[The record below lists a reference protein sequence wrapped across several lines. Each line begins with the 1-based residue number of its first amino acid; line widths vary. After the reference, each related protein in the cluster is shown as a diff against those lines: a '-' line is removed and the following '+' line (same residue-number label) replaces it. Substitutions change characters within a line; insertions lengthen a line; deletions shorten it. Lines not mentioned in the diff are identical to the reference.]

1 MRPERILLS
10 AILLPAV
17 ALAQLGAD
25 ASDCVY
31 VGDSEI
37 DADTAKA
44 AGMPCLLV
52 TWGFRS
58 RQELE
63 NGAPW
68 KIVDTVQQLEEALLA
83 ER

>member
-1 MRPERILLS
+1 MDLAAS
-10 AILLPAV
+10 QLPGIDRG
-17 ALAQLGAD
+17 QI
-25 ASDCVY
+25 VY
-31 VGDSEI
+31 VGDS
-37 DADTAKA
+37 DVDMQTGRN
-44 AGMPCLLV
+44 AGVTTIGV

-68 KIVDTVQQLEEALLA
+68 KIVDTVWQLENALLA

>member
-1 MRPERILLS
+1 MDLAASRIPGIEREEI
-10 AILLPAV
+10 A
-17 ALAQLGAD
+17 
-25 ASDCVY
+25 Y
-31 VGDSEI
+31 VGDS
-37 DADTAKA
+37 DVDMQTGRN
-44 AGMPCLLV
+44 AGVTTIGV

-68 KIVDTVQQLEEALLA
+68 KIVDTVWQLENALLA

>member
-1 MRPERILLS
+1 MQTGRN
-10 AILLPAV
+10 
-17 ALAQLGAD
+17 
-25 ASDCVY
+25 
-31 VGDSEI
+31 
-37 DADTAKA
+37 
-44 AGMPCLLV
+44 AGVTTIGV

-68 KIVDTVQQLEEALLA
+68 KIVDTVQQLENALLA